1 MEKTGFLGKSPLSAP
16 LLIPSLSQEKK
27 RIERS
32 VKHRIHETGEKSD
45 GESTILARISR
56 EKHYLK
62 KSRLPAQKQEN
73 AKL

>member
-1 MEKTGFLGKSPLSAP
+1 LRNSLCTPLFIAS
-16 LLIPSLSQEKK
+16 SSEEKK
-27 RIERS
+27 RRERS

-45 GESTILARISR
+45 GKSTILARISR